1 MNREVWISAREVS
14 SRLGIGYLGVRRLV
28 ESGRLGEKAIPG
40 SRTLY
45 NALDVDRIDRES
57 TRVATQGGTVPCG
70 AT

>member
-1 MNREVWISAREVS
+1 MNRDLWISRTEVS
-14 SRLGIGYLGVRRLV
+14 NRLGIGYLGVRRLV

-40 SRTLY
+40 SRRLY

-57 TRVATQGGTVPCG
+57 TRVATHGGTVPCV